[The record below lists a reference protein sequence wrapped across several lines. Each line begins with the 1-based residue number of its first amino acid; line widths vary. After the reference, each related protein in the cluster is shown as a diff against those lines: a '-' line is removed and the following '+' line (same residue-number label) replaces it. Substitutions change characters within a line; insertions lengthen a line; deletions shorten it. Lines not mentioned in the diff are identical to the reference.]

1 MRKNIGI
8 LMQHWHRRGYLKQE
22 SLDDVIAIQRPQ
34 KMKSIFDLVIREN
47 IVDIHL
53 FKSYLPKKWMKSMSS
68 PLPFSKK
75 NCCNHGCSN
84 SLF

>member
-8 LMQHWHRRGYLKQE
+8 LMQHWHRRGYLKQGR
-22 SLDDVIAIQRPQ
+22 LDDVIAIQRPQ

-53 FKSYLPKKWMKSMSS
+53 FKSYLPKKMDEEHVESVT
-68 PLPFSKK
+68 F
-75 NCCNHGCSN
+75 
-84 SLF
+84 

>member
-34 KMKSIFDLVIREN
+34 KMKSIFDLVKRIAAIMVVAILYFR
-47 IVDIHL
+47 
-53 FKSYLPKKWMKSMSS
+53 KKSMGYVRN
-68 PLPFSKK
+68 F
-75 NCCNHGCSN
+75 HV
-84 SLF
+84 